1 MVAREI
7 EVRRDLASL
16 VPVNAGIVPFPENHT
31 DARTTPILKSRINV
45 GPIHVHTDMPTEV
58 QIP

>member
-1 MVAREI
+1 MVAWEI
-7 EVRRDLASL
+7 EVRTDPTGL

-31 DARTTPILKSRINV
+31 DAGTAPILKSRINV